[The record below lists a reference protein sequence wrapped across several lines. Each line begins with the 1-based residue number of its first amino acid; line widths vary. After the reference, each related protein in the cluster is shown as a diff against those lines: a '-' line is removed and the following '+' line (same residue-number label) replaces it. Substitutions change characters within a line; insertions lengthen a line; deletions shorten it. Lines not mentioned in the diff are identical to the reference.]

1 MNTRVTSFSNF
12 HIAAACCQWIGGRDQ
27 QEDACCLQPAEDSNQ
42 AESFMAVLADGM
54 GGVADGEKASRHLVD
69 SFMCAYAGKCG
80 GSIPTA
86 DTMALCL
93 SYANQSLG
101 DLKSEGRIDKDAG
114 ATFIALSISNDTM
127 TWLNVGDSLLYR
139 QQGNNI
145 TKINTAHTWQ
155 WELDR
160 RVNSGEMTPEEA
172 EAAPGPRHAL
182 YSAVCGEE
190 YVEAELINDRP
201 CRVGDRYIIA
211 SDGLQPLIDTGW
223 EPLLNSPEVRSAPPV
238 EVCNLL
244 MNKLKLLRASNQDN
258 TSIIIIDILPVENY
272 TADYATV
279 SLIGDRNSQQ
289 DNEACWKSD
298 KAMLAV
304 VADGAGGHSGGELA
318 SRAAVDSL
326 QNTWHQYLAAGVP
339 PARAEEILGE
349 ALLTAHQEVIARSG
363 GNAKF
368 CGKCAVVV
376 VYLCNG
382 SYTVANVGDCR
393 AYQARKDKWKQLTID
408 DSLLRILLERG
419 EVSPEEARN
428 HPDQS
433 CLTQAL
439 GTTGKV
445 KPHISSGEYTATDRF
460 LLCCDGLWNQLPDEL
475 WGMNN
480 WQANSPK
487 EHNELIN
494 RMGMQA
500 VQAADGKSD
509 NVSAIWLH
517 TLPAPP
523 FFRIRKYHYIL
534 GAAAL
539 LVGLAGSS
547 VMYYVH
553 QKNEKARIAAEKA
566 EEHRKAAEEA
576 ARKAALELA
585 RNTEQLTAN
594 LKELHAGALSAQ
606 PLIVQAAA
614 QEVNG
619 QPAID
624 KSALKLILQ
633 IAIDIKELA
642 DVLPIENIN
651 IACDSIPAEPASL
664 KLRICDFCRDSDTKA
679 DMLTEEHILNLL
691 GWQEALSAA
700 RKAKEDSELAA
711 KEKSEKLQHIHR
723 LLGELLFIISE
734 SAADV
739 QKAAA
744 EVAANNE
751 LSGQTILQGILYL
764 MRENCNEVKEC
775 AESLPAEAVNAVYEE
790 YPAELQAAITAAP
803 LTDEHLLALLGWDAA
818 LKAAQ
823 QQSST
828 PAQGMEG
835 DNKEQPDQK
844 DKQNDEKEKARRIL
858 EDEFHIEKKDYAHYV
873 LLNYNQ
879 PAMLRWLITA
889 GADVNAAD
897 QHGCTALHWAVGE
910 NQIECVKLLLS
921 APGIDINKVDQA
933 NNTALGIAEKSGN
946 KECARLIQE
955 AVGQK

>member
-1 MNTRVTSFSNF
+1 MNTRVTSFNNF
-12 HIAAACCQWIGGRDQ
+12 HIAAACSQWIGDRER
-27 QEDACCLQPAEDSNQ
+27 QEDACCLHPAEDSNR
-42 AESFMAVLADGM
+42 AESFVAVLADGM

-80 GSIPTA
+80 GGVPTA

-101 DLKSEGRIDKDAG
+101 DLKSDGRIAQDAG

-139 QQGNNI
+139 QQGNTI

-211 SDGLQPLIDTGW
+211 SDGLLPLIKTGW
-223 EPLLNSPEVRSAPPV
+223 EALLNSPEIRTAPPAD
-238 EVCNLL
+238 VCNLL
-244 MNKLKLLRASNQDN
+244 MNKLKLLRAPHQDN

-272 TADYATV
+272 TSDYATV

-326 QNTWHQYLAAGVP
+326 QNTWHQSLAAGVP
-339 PARAEEILGE
+339 PARAEEVLRE

-368 CGKCAVVV
+368 CGKCAIVA

-393 AYQARKDKWKQLTID
+393 AYLARKDKWKQLTID

-445 KPHISSGEYTATDRF
+445 KPHISSGDYTSTDRF

-475 WGMNN
+475 WSMDN

-487 EHNELIN
+487 EHNELLS
-494 RMGMQA
+494 RMAMQA
-500 VQAADGKSD
+500 VQAAGGKSD

-517 TLPAPP
+517 ALPAPP
-523 FFRIRKYHYIL
+523 FFRLRKYHYIL

-539 LVGLAGSS
+539 LMGLAGSS

-553 QKNEKARIAAEKA
+553 QKNEKARIVAEQA
-566 EEHRKAAEEA
+566 EARRKAAEEA
-576 ARKAALELA
+576 ARQAAIELA

-594 LKELHAGALSAQ
+594 LAELYAGALSAQ
-606 PLIVQAAA
+606 PLIEQAAA

-619 QPAID
+619 EPAID
-624 KSALKLILQ
+624 KPALELKAFAKTGELAPGESQTLTMTVDNYGIASFNEANSAWEAAAGTYQ
-633 IAIDIKELA
+633 IHFAASVADIKATAQYKLKKAQNWEVNNVLA
-642 DVLPIENIN
+642 
-651 IACDSIPAEPASL
+651 PAEPVNEI
-664 KLRICDFCRDSDTKA
+664 KIT
-679 DMLTEEHILNLL
+679 
-691 GWQEALSAA
+691 
-700 RKAKEDSELAA
+700 RK
-711 KEKSEKLQHIHR
+711 
-723 LLGELLFIISE
+723 
-734 SAADV
+734 
-739 QKAAA
+739 
-744 EVAANNE
+744 
-751 LSGQTILQGILYL
+751 
-764 MRENCNEVKEC
+764 
-775 AESLPAEAVNAVYEE
+775 
-790 YPAELQAAITAAP
+790 
-803 LTDEHLLALLGWDAA
+803 
-818 LKAAQ
+818 
-823 QQSST
+823 
-828 PAQGMEG
+828 
-835 DNKEQPDQK
+835 
-844 DKQNDEKEKARRIL
+844 
-858 EDEFHIEKKDYAHYV
+858 
-873 LLNYNQ
+873 
-879 PAMLRWLITA
+879 
-889 GADVNAAD
+889 
-897 QHGCTALHWAVGE
+897 
-910 NQIECVKLLLS
+910 
-921 APGIDINKVDQA
+921 
-933 NNTALGIAEKSGN
+933 
-946 KECARLIQE
+946 
-955 AVGQK
+955 